1 MKISKLLVCSLF
13 LMAFISG
20 CVHTPT
26 VDTTLSTFYS
36 PEYKNA
42 GSISVVAA
50 AAEVNNSL
58 EFAHYKA
65 RIEQQLA
72 SHGYTIKNNP
82 SEAEFIALVAYGI
95 DEGKS
100 GVVSTPI
107 FGQTGG
113 GATFTSYGTS
123 SYTMP
128 SYGVVASST
137 NSVTTYTRAIALDI
151 VKTETFKAGQPKKLF
166 ELRAKSIGTCSVISG
181 VFEEILESM
190 FQDFPGQNGKARK
203 ISVVFKGNC

>member
-1 MKISKLLVCSLF
+1 MKISKLSVFSLF
-13 LMAFISG
+13 LMVIISG
-20 CVHTPT
+20 CVHMPT
-26 VDTTLSTFYS
+26 VDTTLTTFYTS
-36 PEYKNA
+36 EYKNA

-50 AAEVNNSL
+50 AAEANNSL
-58 EFAHYKA
+58 EFTHYKA
-65 RIEQQLA
+65 RIEKQLS

-100 GVVSTPI
+100 AMVSAPI

-128 SYGVVASST
+128 SYGVVASSN

-151 VKTETFKAGQPKKLF
+151 VKTETFKDGQPKKLF

-203 ISVVFKGNC
+203 ITVEFKGNC

>member
-1 MKISKLLVCSLF
+1 MGMKKSV
-13 LMAFISG
+13 
-20 CVHTPT
+20 
-26 VDTTLSTFYS
+26 
-36 PEYKNA
+36 KNA
-42 GSISVVAA
+42 SASNRADLENIGNKEWRFVEIPYEAEMKFNDLLDARDFGSVTP
-50 AAEVNNSL
+50 AEM
-58 EFAHYKA
+58 E
-65 RIEQQLA
+65 RQLRELLHEA
-72 SHGYTIKNNP
+72 PNFIDVYTIKNNP
-82 SEAEFIALVAYGI
+82 SEAEFTALVAYGI

-151 VKTETFKAGQPKKLF
+151 VKTETFKAGQPKKIF

-181 VFEEILESM
+181 VFEEILESI

-203 ISVVFKGNC
+203 ITVEFKGNC